1 MRRPLVLAL
10 VALSCVLLPLQ
21 PATAA
26 PYTPKIP
33 TSTTVEIAVA
43 ADHTVSAVVKVV
55 ANTGKGDPQGTV
67 ALRIDGFTPTARGA
81 RAAAPASW
89 DTTVAYDGGRVT
101 VQGPELSQGRYVAN
115 ASFTPSDDV
124 YRGSHGSARFGI
136 GAGTAAQPNGGA
148 QDQGGPLAG
157 LLPDTGGPA
166 LLWLVGGVA
175 LVGSGGA
182 LVAYGRRRRAAATT
196 A

>member
-1 MRRPLVLAL
+1 MRRLLVLAL
-10 VALSCVLLPLQ
+10 VALPGVLLPLQ

-33 TSTTVEIAVA
+33 TSTTIQIIVA
-43 ADHTVSAVVKVV
+43 ADHTVSVVVKVV
-55 ANTGKGDPQGTV
+55 ANTGKGHPDGTV
-67 ALRIDGFTPTARGA
+67 ALHIDGFAPTARGA
-81 RAAAPASW
+81 RTAAPASW
-89 DTTVAYDGGRVT
+89 DTSVAYDGGRVT
-101 VQGPELSQGRYVAN
+101 VHGPELSEGRYVAS

-124 YRGSHGSARFGI
+124 YRGSDGSARFGI
-136 GAGTAAQPNGGA
+136 GAGTAAQPNPGT
-148 QDQGGPLAG
+148 QDQDGPLAG

-175 LVGSGGA
+175 LIGSGGA
-182 LVAYGRRRRAAATT
+182 LVAYGRRRRATATT